1 MKLNMTSLSR
11 LRGVHPDLVRVVLRC
26 ADDWKDKDTGFIVTQ
41 GVRTLQEQSLLVKKG
56 ASKTL
61 RSRHLKAPNGYAHAV
76 DLAVVLKDAVT
87 WHWPMYDKLA
97 KAVKAAAKAEKV
109 PIEWGGDWLKFKDG
123 PHFQLPWKEYP
134 GLRTGVKK

>member
-1 MKLNMTSLSR
+1 MNTASEKR
-11 LRGVHPDLVRVVLRC
+11 LKGVHPDLVRVVLRC

-41 GVRTLQEQSLLVKKG
+41 GVRTLQEQNLLVKKG

-97 KAVKAAAKAEKV
+97 KAMKAAAKAEKV
-109 PIEWGGDWLKFKDG
+109 PLEWGGDWLKFKDG

>member
-1 MKLNMTSLSR
+1 MNLNMTSLSR

-41 GVRTLQEQSLLVKKG
+41 GVRTLQEQNLLVKKG

-87 WHWPMYDKLA
+87 WHWPLYDRLA
-97 KAVKAAAKAEKV
+97 KAMKAAAKKEGV
-109 PIEWGGDWLKFKDG
+109 PLEAGADWVKFRDG

-134 GLRTGVKK
+134 GTKTGVKK

>member
-41 GVRTLQEQSLLVKKG
+41 GVRTLQEQKLLLKKG

-76 DLAVVLKDAVT
+76 DLAVVLKDVVT
-87 WHWPMYDKLA
+87 WHWPMYDRLA
-97 KAVKAAAKAEKV
+97 KAMKAAAKKEGV
-109 PIEWGGDWLKFKDG
+109 PLEAGADWKFKDG

>member
-1 MKLNMTSLSR
+1 MKLNITSLSR

-41 GVRTLQEQSLLVKKG
+41 GVRTLEEQKLLVKKG
-56 ASKTL
+56 ASRTL

-97 KAVKAAAKAEKV
+97 KAMKAAAKAEKV
-109 PIEWGGDWLKFKDG
+109 PLEWGGDWLKFKDG

>member
-1 MKLNMTSLSR
+1 MKLNITSLSR

-41 GVRTLQEQSLLVKKG
+41 GVRTIQEQNLLLKKG

-87 WHWPMYDKLA
+87 WHWPMYDRLA
-97 KAVKAAAKAEKV
+97 KAMKAAAKAEKV
-109 PIEWGGDWLKFKDG
+109 PLEAGADWGKFRDG

>member
-41 GVRTLQEQSLLVKKG
+41 GVRTLQEQNLLVKKG

-87 WHWPMYDKLA
+87 WHWPMYDRLA
-97 KAVKAAAKAEKV
+97 KAMKAAAKAEKV
-109 PIEWGGDWLKFKDG
+109 PLEWGGDWLKFKDG

-134 GLRTGVKK
+134 GLRTGAKK

>member
-1 MKLNMTSLSR
+1 MKLNLTSLSR

-41 GVRTLQEQSLLVKKG
+41 GVRTLQEQKLLLKKG

-87 WHWPMYDKLA
+87 WHWPLYDRLA
-97 KAVKAAAKAEKV
+97 KAMKAAAKAEKV
-109 PIEWGGDWLKFKDG
+109 PLEWGGDWPKFRDG

-134 GLRTGVKK
+134 GDKKGK

>member
-1 MKLNMTSLSR
+1 MKLNITSLSR

-41 GVRTLQEQSLLVKKG
+41 GVRTLEEQKMLVKKG

-76 DLAVVLKDAVT
+76 DLAVVLKGAVT
-87 WHWPMYDKLA
+87 WHWPLYERLA
-97 KAVKAAAKAEKV
+97 KSMKAAAKKEKV
-109 PIEWGGDWLKFKDG
+109 PLEWGGDWKTFKDG
-123 PHFQLPWKEYP
+123 PHFQLPWAQYP
-134 GLRTGVKK
+134 GTTKGKK

>member
-41 GVRTLQEQSLLVKKG
+41 GVRTLEEQNLLVKKG

-87 WHWPMYDKLA
+87 WHWPMYDRLA
-97 KAVKAAAKAEKV
+97 KAMKAAAKAEKV
-109 PIEWGGDWLKFKDG
+109 PLEWGGDWLKFKDG